1 MASSYS
7 TDLKIELMATGE
19 NSGTWGTK
27 TNTNLDLVQQAIVG
41 FENIAIT
48 STNTT
53 LLMSDAQISTARN
66 AVLRFTGAIT
76 ANCTVFVASGI
87 EKTYTV
93 DNATTGAFTVALNQV
108 GGSSVIFNAT
118 NKSHKLVYLD
128 GTNAND
134 ITDDLSTIRLPNQN
148 EVRFGDADNSH
159 YVSLKAGATV
169 ASNVSF
175 TLPNTLPSFNNA
187 PIVVTT
193 AGVQSFTSYSLP
205 TTDGAVNQVLQTNG
219 SGAVTFAT
227 VSGGA
232 AWQAVKT
239 TNFTV
244 TAKEGYFVNT
254 TTAAIT
260 ATLPASPTL
269 GDFVSFIDYAATF
282 DTNNLT
288 IARNGKNIQGVAEDL
303 TVSVERAG
311 LTLVFTDN
319 TQGWLLQNK

>member
-7 TDLKIELMATGE
+7 TDLKIELMVTGE
-19 NSGTWGTK
+19 KDNQWGDI
-27 TNTNLDLVQQAIVG
+27 TNTNLNLIQQAIVG

-53 LLMSDAQISTARN
+53 LLMSDAQISPARN
-66 AVLRFTGAIT
+66 AVLKFTGAIT

-108 GGSSVIFNAT
+108 GGSSVIWDT
-118 NKSHKLVYLD
+118 TDKSHKLIYLD

-134 ITDDLSTIRLPNQN
+134 IGNDLSTIRLPNQN
-148 EVRFGDADNSH
+148 EVRFGDADNSN